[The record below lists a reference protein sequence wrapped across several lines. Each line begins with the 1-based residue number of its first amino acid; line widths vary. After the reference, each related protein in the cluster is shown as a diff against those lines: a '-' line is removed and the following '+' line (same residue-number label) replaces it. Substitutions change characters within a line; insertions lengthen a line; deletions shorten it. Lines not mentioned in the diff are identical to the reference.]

1 MKEKGVILKNKNNFI
16 ALFNQYF
23 EVIPA
28 DTPKRL
34 LQSHQL
40 RYRVYCQEGRIIGFN
55 PNDYPEELEFDRY
68 DDRAVHSLLIH
79 KASGHV
85 AGTVRLILPISG
97 NPDAKFPVENHVG
110 DALLSRQVF
119 LEKGFSR
126 SRVGEIS
133 RLIIAPEFRMRKG
146 ENLSVH
152 GLVDNTDHL
161 QQEGTQQQ
169 GLASGE
175 SQDLKDTGIYHR
187 QFPHTILGLFV
198 AIVRMSAENGLSHW
212 YAGMEPILARLLR
225 GFGVYFEPISPI
237 MDYYGPCRC
246 YFGNILEVMEGI
258 YRTNIELWELLTDK
272 GAFFPRTTQ

>member
-1 MKEKGVILKNKNNFI
+1 MEGGILKNKNDFI

-23 EVIPA
+23 EVVPA
-28 DTPKRL
+28 NTPERL

-40 RYRVYCQEGRIIGFN
+40 RYRVYCQEGRIIGFD
-55 PNDYPEELEFDRY
+55 PEDYPEELEFDRY
-68 DDRAVHSLLIH
+68 DNRSVHSLLIH

-85 AGTVRLILPISG
+85 AGTVRLILPVSE
-97 NPDAKFPVENHVG
+97 NPNAKFPVEDHAG
-110 DALLSRQVF
+110 DVLLSKQAF
-119 LEKGFSR
+119 LNRGFSR

-146 ENLSVH
+146 ENLSAH
-152 GLVDNTDHL
+152 GLVENIDHL
-161 QQEGTQQQ
+161 KQEGIQHQEPI
-169 GLASGE
+169 SGG
-175 SQDLKDTGIYHR
+175 SHLDDKNIYHR
-187 QFPHTILGLFV
+187 QFPHTILGLFI

-246 YFGNILEVMEGI
+246 YFGDILEVMEGI
-258 YRTNIELWELLTDK
+258 YRANIELWELLTNK
-272 GAFFPRTTQ
+272 GVFFPRPTL